1 MNPVA
6 VGTRR
11 VRLLSELGS
20 RRRPKEA
27 AAAPCRVPGHLARAV
42 ASGRALTR
50 HPPSTLLPPHPPPPP
65 LSRTPATRGASRGR
79 SASLSTRCAPST
91 PPSRATPASG
101 TGPPAPA
108 PRRGVPP
115 VSCVPAPR
123 GGAASRAEQRQAR
136 SGASCRDA
144 AYRGAWARVT
154 VDRFRHSSHST
165 LKKKWLLSAD
175 PGSRR
180 EGYERNP
187 AKEGG
192 GWRFKFTVRAAPHQ
206 REREIYRVGLAYGP
220 TSGLY

>member
-1 MNPVA
+1 MNPVV

-11 VRLLSELGS
+11 VRLLLELGS

-27 AAAPCRVPGHLARAV
+27 AAAPCRVPEHLARAV
-42 ASGRALTR
+42 SSGRALTR
-50 HPPSTLLPPHPPPPP
+50 HPP
-65 LSRTPATRGASRGR
+65 
-79 SASLSTRCAPST
+79 
-91 PPSRATPASG
+91 
-101 TGPPAPA
+101 PPAPAQDAGDAGCFKGTFGEFEYKMCPFDAAKQGYTSLGDWSARARAA

-123 GGAASRAEQRQAR
+123 GGAASWAEQRQTR
-136 SGASCRDA
+136 SGAPCRDA
-144 AYRGAWARVT
+144 ACRGAWARVT
-154 VDRFRHSSHST
+154 IDRFRHSSPST
-165 LKKKWLLSAD
+165 FFKKNALLSAD

-192 GWRFKFTVRAAPHQ
+192 GWLFKFTVRAAPHQ
-206 REREIYRVGLAYGP
+206 REREIYRVGPAFGP